1 MRRKFRIKD
10 IFRYAWFQ
18 ERHTLYKSVNGSFY
32 YLRKIPLLGKHIPAT
47 IYQSYDFKRILFW
60 IFGIAKI
67 PLRVLGKFLWLALYV
82 FLGNLGINL
91 VLVRSSLWT
100 WNPQA
105 FLLGFL
111 LWVVVVGMT
120 FHCGKA
126 MERVIAKPERDFVQ
140 NFGLSWTTYLQK
152 QALVKPILIT
162 LFYIPALITFSFL
175 AGNFWYFLVG
185 LTAILSWDLAG
196 SALQLASFRMGKKL
210 LIATRLV
217 WFVALVSLI
226 LALVYFYGHLTD
238 HYLIVLFILQ
248 ILILLSAFSAVM
260 RFRDMGD
267 LIVHFMEESAALD
280 KKIFDMTQGNE
291 YTRQGLAMQKKL
303 TLKNDRDLSHLSGMT
318 YINALLF
325 QRYDSILKR
334 KWMWRM
340 ALILLIWAGGQLI
353 IGYSDLQLGNKE
365 LLAVMPYLF
374 LAMYALSLGRVI
386 AQMVFVNCD
395 IAMLHYPFYRQGKN
409 ILMGFNYRWLQSFKY
424 NISFA
429 LGIFFLLISW
439 GRLSFSPLNTALLA
453 LLLFSLTALLSF
465 HDLFIYYVLQ
475 PFTKD
480 MEVVNPVYKLLSG
493 GMYWVAYFNAQFEDL
508 NSWLYVYIV
517 SALLLLYVGI
527 GYLVLLR
534 LAPKTFVLKQ

>member
-1 MRRKFRIKD
+1 MND
-10 IFRYAWFQ
+10 IFRYAWYQ
-18 ERHTLYKSVNGSFY
+18 ERHALYKSVNGSFY
-32 YLRKIPLLGKHIPAT
+32 YLRKIPFLGKYIPAS
-47 IYQSYDFKRILFW
+47 IYQSYGFKRVLFW

-67 PLRVLGKFLWLALYV
+67 PLRVLGKFLWLAFYV

-91 VLVRSSLWT
+91 VRVTSSFWT

-111 LWVVVVGMT
+111 IWVVFVGMT

-140 NFGLSWTTYLQK
+140 HFGLSWTTYLQK

-162 LFYIPALITFSFL
+162 VFYIPALITFSFL
-175 AGNFWYFLVG
+175 AGSIWYFLVG

-196 SALQLASFRMGKKL
+196 SALQLASFRMGKKV
-210 LIATRLV
+210 LIAVRLV
-217 WFVALVSLI
+217 WAAAFISLI
-226 LALVYFYGHLTD
+226 LALVYFYHHLTS
-238 HYLIVLFILQ
+238 HVLVALFFLQ
-248 ILILLSAFSAVM
+248 ILVLLSAYGVVIRS
-260 RFRDMGD
+260 RDLEG

-280 KKIFDMTQGNE
+280 KKIFDMTRGNE

-303 TLKNDRDLSHLSGMT
+303 TLNNDRDLSHLSGMN

-325 QRYDSILKR
+325 QRYGSILSR

-340 ALILLIWAGGQLI
+340 VGILLIWAGGQVAM
-353 IGYSDLQLGNKE
+353 GYSGIELGNKE

-374 LAMYALSLGRVI
+374 MAMYALSLGRVF

-409 ILMGFNYRWLQSFKY
+409 ILMGFNYRWFQSFKC
-424 NISFA
+424 NIGFA
-429 LGIFFLLISW
+429 LGIFFLLLGW
-439 GRLSFSPLNTALLA
+439 GKFGYTLDLIGLLA

-480 MEVVNPVYKLLSG
+480 MEVVNPVYKILSG
-493 GMYWVAYFNAQFEDL
+493 GLYWVAYFNMQFDDL
-508 NSWLYVYIV
+508 NSRLYVYIV

-527 GYLVLLR
+527 GYLVLLK

>member
-1 MRRKFRIKD
+1 MKD

-140 NFGLSWTTYLQK
+140 NFGLSWTIYLQK

-162 LFYIPALITFSFL
+162 IFYIPALITFSFL